1 MTKQY
6 DQIRTDVTTGWVV
19 LFPRHTLITAL
30 KTGFHRA
37 REAKIGMKSITFIRE
52 LLGWVSNTVIAI
64 SQLLTG
70 GGPIPLSLVLFLG
83 ALACWYGRASAS
95 DLTLLHSLYKFFD
108 LPDGIIDIFAQDV
121 VQGTSLVILI
131 IAGLATVVFVWLWDH
146 RWEFIHV
153 GIAIRND
160 LTEKPDDEIL
170 LVESTAASGGVRFVR
185 LGDSIREYHCP
196 VLLVPP
202 RAGTV
207 SAEQQEAINDFLDQH
222 KHDYYAYSH
231 LVGAVLDINYR
242 VVSGTAYSGQDGRT
256 EVAADMPGEKN
267 TGEPS
272 AVICS
277 ELVAGAF
284 QQIGL
289 VKRYTWFA
297 RMFGVRKLALKA
309 SSFCPAETS
318 KLPFLDWRKA
328 AFVRD
333 L

>member
-1 MTKQY
+1 MAKQY
-6 DQIRTDVTTGWVV
+6 DQIREDIATGWVV
-19 LFPRHTLITAL
+19 LFPRHTLFTAL
-30 KTGFHRA
+30 RRGFHGA
-37 REAKIGMKSITFIRE
+37 REARIGLKSVTFLRE
-52 LLGWVSNTVIAI
+52 LLGWLSNAVIAV

-70 GGPIPLSLVLFLG
+70 GGPIPFMLVLFLG
-83 ALACWYGRASAS
+83 SLACWYGRARDSSPTITEAV
-95 DLTLLHSLYKFFD
+95 YKFFD
-108 LPDGIIDIFAQDV
+108 FPNGIIEVFAEDV
-121 VQGTSLVILI
+121 VQAVSLVVLIL
-131 IAGLATVVFVWLWDH
+131 AGLATVVFAWLWDH

-153 GIAIRND
+153 GVAVRNN
-160 LTEKPDDEIL
+160 LTEKPDDEVL

-207 SAEQQEAINDFLDQH
+207 SADQEEAINAFLDQH

-242 VVSGTAYSGQDGRT
+242 VVRGTAYYGRDGST
-256 EVAADMPGEKN
+256 EVAADQPEATKA
-267 TGEPS
+267 GEPS

-289 VKRYTWFA
+289 VRRYTWFTS
-297 RMFGVRKLALKA
+297 MFLVRKLALKA
-309 SSFCPAETS
+309 SSFCPAETAR
-318 KLPFLDWRKA
+318 LPFLDWRRA
-328 AFVRD
+328 AFVQD
-333 L
+333 